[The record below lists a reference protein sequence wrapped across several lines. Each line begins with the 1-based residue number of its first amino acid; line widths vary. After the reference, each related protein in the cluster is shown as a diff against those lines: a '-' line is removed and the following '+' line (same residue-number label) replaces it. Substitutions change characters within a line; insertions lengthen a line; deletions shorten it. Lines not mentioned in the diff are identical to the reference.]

1 MKLIKRKFKVIV
13 KNSANEIEVMH
24 AFDNIENA
32 ITCFNEF
39 QTRYSYFHKI
49 SIEAIII

>member
-1 MKLIKRKFKVIV
+1 MKLMKSKFKVIV
-13 KNSANEIEVMH
+13 KNSSNEIEVMH

-32 ITCFNEF
+32 IICFNEF

-49 SIEAIII
+49 SIESIII